1 MGGMRR
7 MYQGNAIMARFRS
20 NLKQIM
26 LNHSAKTGEPLS
38 QRTLAKDT
46 GIALST
52 ISRWYRDDNISAI
65 EPNTLGKLLDYFGV
79 SFDELVDILPDE
91 EGRQS

>member
-1 MGGMRR
+1 
-7 MYQGNAIMARFRS
+7 MYQGTAEMARFRS

-26 LNHSAKTGEPLS
+26 LNHSAKIGEPLS
-38 QRTLAKDT
+38 QRQLAERT

-65 EPNTLGKLLDYFGV
+65 EPNTLSKLMGYFDV
-79 SFDELVDILPDE
+79 TFDELVEIVPDE
-91 EGRQS
+91 D